1 MLVVDYLVIIIP
13 RQEGD
18 YNKVRVISG
27 AVKITSSDIYRGR
40 YPHAK
45 FVRSNQGSSLGIAGV
60 IGN

>member
-27 AVKITSSDIYRGR
+27 AVEISCSDIYRGR
-40 YPHAK
+40 YPHT
-45 FVRSNQGSSLGIAGV
+45 
-60 IGN
+60 